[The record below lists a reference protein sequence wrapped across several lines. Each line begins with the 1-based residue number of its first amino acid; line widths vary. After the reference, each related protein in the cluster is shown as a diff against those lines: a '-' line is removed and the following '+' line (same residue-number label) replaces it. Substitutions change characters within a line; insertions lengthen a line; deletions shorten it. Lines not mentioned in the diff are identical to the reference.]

1 RKAVSAGAFTGV
13 IAGMVFM
20 AFIVPVSESRSE
32 SLKYIMATNMF
43 LFSSVYIVS
52 DKRVAPLNNYY
63 AFFYGLFTAVTAY
76 IIILTTAKENMIP
89 AVSVIM
95 TPVAL
100 LFKSIQLKADK
111 YASEEKKVEIN
122 EKQNY

>member
-1 RKAVSAGAFTGV
+1 
-13 IAGMVFM
+13 
-20 AFIVPVSESRSE
+20 
-32 SLKYIMATNMF
+32 
-43 LFSSVYIVS
+43 
-52 DKRVAPLNNYY
+52 
-63 AFFYGLFTAVTAY
+63 
-76 IIILTTAKENMIP
+76 MIP
-89 AVSVIM
+89 AVSFIM